1 MNTRFKNSLIAAS
14 IAAFAASPVWAATEG
29 STAPDSAVP
38 KNAAPAAEPGTQQAP
53 AAEPRMKQDPARSA
67 ARRDQ
72 MFRQGDLAKLTPQDL
87 EGKEVFG
94 SDGKHIGEIESVVSG
109 VAQQGVQVVISMG
122 GVLGIGAKEAT
133 LPFDQLKVVNG
144 KLTTSQTKASLTA
157 ASERYKEENYVA
169 LEPKD
174 QPISEFSAFEP
185 VPEAPKDR
193 GAQPEAGTQPQGGM
207 TPGAAGTPTAPAEI
221 VPAPASP
228 KQPQ

>member
-14 IAAFAASPVWAATEG
+14 IAAFAASPVWAANEDG
-29 STAPDSAVP
+29 AAPAQDR
-38 KNAAPAAEPGTQQAP
+38 AAQAAKPGMQQPPAAEPGMKQAP
-53 AAEPRMKQDPARSA
+53 ASTNAAQRDRML
-67 ARRDQ
+67 
-72 MFRQGDLAKLTPQDL
+72 RQGDLASLAPRDL
-87 EGKEVFG
+87 EGQEVFG
-94 SDGKHIGEIESVVSG
+94 PDGKHIGEIESVVSG
-109 VAQQGVQVVISMG
+109 VNRQGVEVVISMG

-133 LPFDQLKVVNG
+133 LPLAQLKVVNG

-185 VPEAPKDR
+185 VPDAQKES
-193 GAQPEAGTQPQGGM
+193 GAQPKTGAQPQGGM
-207 TPGAAGTPTAPAEI
+207 TPGAPGTPTAPAEI
-221 VPAPASP
+221 MPRPTSP